1 MSTSSLVVSALALA
15 VTLALS
21 GCGQVTGP
29 EALAKARQ
37 AIEKDDLKTAQIHL
51 KGALQADPKMAEA
64 RYLLGKVLLEVGDSQ
79 GALVEIGKAIE
90 AGYPT
95 NDLALVHSRAL
106 LAQRESR
113 KLLELYGKLVLPDA
127 KSQSALLMQIGRA
140 HQRMDQGA
148 EARASFVQAQTV
160 TPGYAPA
167 EVELAVLDAQD
178 GKLQAALDRI
188 NALVEKQPS
197 EGDAWRLKGDLE
209 LAVKS
214 DKAAA
219 RVAYERAVKET
230 PKSVEAQLAWVGFLL
245 GEKDWPAADASI
257 KQATS
262 RIGQNFGLRFYA
274 AALEME
280 QGKLDSA
287 HEQAQQ
293 LLRVAPEDGRVLLLA
308 GQIEYLRDRFLQA
321 ESHLSRAV
329 SAGGSATRARLL
341 LAQTYLRL
349 EDPARTV
356 QALQPLLDDQV
367 RIARVHALAGE
378 AFNQLGESRKAEEQF
393 RKAAEL
399 DPKDTRSRTMLAMSQ
414 VSKGQDARG
423 MAELKELSEGFDSPV
438 ADLALISTFVRKGDF
453 ASALQAIEAAERK
466 MPERAGMIASLRAQV
481 LRAQG
486 KPAEASAALEA
497 VLKRDPKYLP
507 AALSLAREDI
517 AAKQLDRAVQRVAA
531 VAKAD
536 PSNVMA
542 QLALINVRQQAGEP
556 AEKLEA
562 DLKALIQ
569 KNPQVARPRVL
580 LAKMQ
585 VRRGDLTAAAATA
598 QQGVASLPTE
608 SELLET
614 LTEVQVR
621 QREFTLANKTLG
633 QLITLRPRAVE
644 PLTRLAEVEMLA
656 GKPREALA
664 AVRKA
669 LALRP
674 TYVPAL
680 RLQIGLEAELGNVE
694 AARRYVKELQALPGQ
709 EAIGAAVEGDLETS
723 QQQLGIAQSA
733 YRRALAR
740 NAGLPEVPAR
750 LHRVLRANGKNDE
763 ADAFVREW
771 FKDHPK
777 DFSFLNYLGD
787 LALGQGDLPQAR
799 QHYEKSLELRADQP
813 LLLNNLAWIALQQG
827 AVDKAEQ
834 QARAALK
841 LAPAEAPLHD
851 TLSAILSSKGQHEP
865 AIAAQRDALQRDSNP
880 IFRVGLARRL
890 LAAGRK
896 DAARDEL
903 LAVQQLGDRYPG
915 QAEVRELLSKQ
926 SP

>member
-1 MSTSSLVVSALALA
+1 LSKSSLVASAVVLA
-15 VTLALS
+15 VTFALS
-21 GCGQVTGP
+21 GCGQATGP

-37 AIEKDDLKTAQIHL
+37 ALEKDDLKTAQIHL
-51 KGALQADPKMAEA
+51 KGALQTDPQMAEA

-79 GALVEIGKAIE
+79 GALVELGKAIE

-95 NDLALVHSRAL
+95 KDLAVVHSQAL

-113 KLLELYGKLVLPDA
+113 KLLDLYGKLELA
-127 KSQSALLMQIGRA
+127 ETKEQSALLMQIGRA
-140 HQRMDQGA
+140 QQRLDR
-148 EARASFVQAQTV
+148 EADARVSFVKAQTV

-167 EVELAVLDAQD
+167 EVELAILDAQA
-178 GKLQAALDRI
+178 GKLQVALDRV
-188 NALVEKQPS
+188 NALLEKQPS
-197 EGDAWRLKGDLE
+197 EGAAWRLKGDLE
-209 LAVKS
+209 LAHKS
-214 DKAAA
+214 DKPAA
-219 RVAYERAVKET
+219 RSAYERAVKES
-230 PKSVEAQLAWVGFLL
+230 PKSVEAQLALVGFLM
-245 GEKDWPAADASI
+245 GEKDWAAVDARI
-257 KQATS
+257 KQATQ

-274 AALEME
+274 AAMDME
-280 QGKLDSA
+280 QGKLDAA

-293 LLRVAPEDGRVLLLA
+293 LLRAAPEDGRVLLLA
-308 GQIEYLRDRFLQA
+308 GQIEYLRERFLQA

-329 SAGGSATRARLL
+329 GSGGNAQRARML

-349 EDPARTV
+349 DDPARTV
-356 QALQPLLDDQV
+356 QTLQPLLDEQV

-378 AFNQLGESRKAEEQF
+378 AFSQLGESRKAEEQF

-399 DPKDTRSRTMLAMSQ
+399 DPKDTRSRTMLAMGQ
-414 VSKGQDARG
+414 MGKGQDARG
-423 MAELKELSEGFDSPV
+423 LAELKELSEGFDSPV

-453 ASALQAIEAAERK
+453 ASALQAIDAAEKK
-466 MPERAGMIASLRAQV
+466 MPERAGMVASLRAQV

-497 VLKRDPKYLP
+497 ALKRDPKYLP
-507 AALSLAREDI
+507 AALALAREDLS
-517 AAKQLDRAVQRVAA
+517 AKQVERAVQRIEG

-562 DLKALIQ
+562 DLKSLIQ
-569 KNPQVARPRVL
+569 KHPQVARPRVAL
-580 LAKMQ
+580 VKMQ
-585 VRRGDLTAAAATA
+585 VRRGDLAAAAATA
-598 QQGVASLPTE
+598 QQGVATLPSE
-608 SELLET
+608 GELLEM
-614 LTEVQVR
+614 LAEVQVR
-621 QREFTLANKTLG
+621 QREFTLANKTLA
-633 QLITLRPRAVE
+633 QLSTLRPRAVE
-644 PLTRLAEVEMLA
+644 PLTRMAEVDMMS
-656 GKPREALA
+656 GKAREAMA
-664 AVRKA
+664 SVRKA

-680 RLQIGLEAELGNVE
+680 RLQIGLETELGNVE

-709 EAIGAAVEGDLETS
+709 EALGAAVEGDLETS
-723 QQQLGIAQSA
+723 QQQLGVAQSA

-750 LHRVLRANGKNDE
+750 LHRVLRANGKSDE
-763 ADAFVREW
+763 ADAFVRDW
-771 FKDHPK
+771 FKDHPR
-777 DFSFLNYLGD
+777 DLGFLNYLGD
-787 LALGQGDLPQAR
+787 LALGQGELAQAR
-799 QHYEKSLELRADQP
+799 QHYEKSLALRADQA
-813 LLLNNLAWIALQQG
+813 LVLNNLAWLTLQQG
-827 AVDKAEQ
+827 AADKAEQ
-834 QARAALK
+834 QVREALK

-851 TLSAILSSKGQHEP
+851 TLSAILSARGQHEP

-880 IFRVGLARRL
+880 VFRVGLARRL

-926 SP
+926 SS